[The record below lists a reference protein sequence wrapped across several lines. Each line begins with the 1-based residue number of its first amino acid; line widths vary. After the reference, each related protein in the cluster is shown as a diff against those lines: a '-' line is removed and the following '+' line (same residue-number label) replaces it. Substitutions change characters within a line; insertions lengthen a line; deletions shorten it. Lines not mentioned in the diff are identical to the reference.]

1 MTTTIAV
8 AGVTGR
14 MGRAIAAAIA
24 DEPDVQLAAATA
36 RPGSPLLGTDVGSL
50 VGLAPLGVGIE
61 TQLPDDPFDVLIDFT
76 SPASTM
82 AQLAWCQARGIAMVI
97 GTTGLSPADEQALQE
112 ASTAIAVVYA
122 ANMSVG
128 TNLVFRLLKDAAR
141 TLGDSY
147 DMEIVEAHHRYKKDS
162 PSGTALHMGAT
173 LDRALGREPGSCRR
187 SAMAAGP
194 RPPGTIGFS
203 SIRGGDLAGEHQVL
217 FLGDGEQ
224 VEIGVRA
231 TSRLTY
237 ARGALQAARWLAGRP
252 PGLFDM
258 QDVLGLK

>member
-1 MTTTIAV
+1 
-8 AGVTGR
+8 
-14 MGRAIAAAIA
+14 
-24 DEPDVQLAAATA
+24 
-36 RPGSPLLGTDVGSL
+36 
-50 VGLAPLGVGIE
+50 
-61 TQLPDDPFDVLIDFT
+61 
-76 SPASTM
+76 M

-187 SAMAAGP
+187 SATATGP

-217 FLGDGEQ
+217 FIGDGEQ